1 MKIGK
6 LIYALTIIGL
16 LCAGQAFAS
25 SSAATVKARV
35 DKILES
41 QSLYRENGD
50 EIIQQNVE
58 LIGLSGDYK
67 GKSLI
72 YRGIGDLDVVSN
84 RTYEVGDT
92 VFASVDYDSDGS
104 QVVYITDYVR
114 SRGLLWLLVLFVA
127 VVLLVG
133 GKIGWRSILA
143 LFLSFFL
150 IMKFLAPLILKG
162 DNPILIGSVSAFII
176 LLLLVYIT
184 DGFNRKAHIAVLS
197 IFSALVIT
205 IALSWFF
212 VGLTNLSGTSSE
224 ETVFLIG
231 DNIATIDFR
240 GLLLAAIIIGALG
253 VLDDITIGQVEAV
266 EQLIINNPTQ
276 SRRRLFFS
284 AMKIGRAHLGAI
296 INTLFLAYV
305 GASLP
310 LVLLFS
316 LKHEPFLSFA
326 QVVNNEEVATEIVR
340 SLVGVIGLCLTMP
353 IATTLSI
360 WLLFN
365 KKELKQ

>member
-1 MKIGK
+1 M
-6 LIYALTIIGL
+6 
-16 LCAGQAFAS
+16 
-25 SSAATVKARV
+25 
-35 DKILES
+35 
-41 QSLYRENGD
+41 YRENGD

-84 RTYEVGDT
+84 RTYKVGDT

-104 QVVYITDYVR
+104 QVVHITDYVR
-114 SRGLLWLLVLFVA
+114 SRGLLWLLALFVA
-127 VVLLVG
+127 VVLLIG

-224 ETVFLIG
+224 ETVFLIS
-231 DNIATIDFR
+231 DNIATIDSLGITTNETFDKNTYFFF
-240 GLLLAAIIIGALG
+240 LL
-253 VLDDITIGQVEAV
+253 QKEA
-266 EQLIINNPTQ
+266 
-276 SRRRLFFS
+276 
-284 AMKIGRAHLGAI
+284 
-296 INTLFLAYV
+296 
-305 GASLP
+305 
-310 LVLLFS
+310 
-316 LKHEPFLSFA
+316 
-326 QVVNNEEVATEIVR
+326 
-340 SLVGVIGLCLTMP
+340 
-353 IATTLSI
+353 
-360 WLLFN
+360 
-365 KKELKQ
+365 

>member
-6 LIYALTIIGL
+6 LIYPVIIIGL
-16 LCAGQAFAS
+16 LFSGQVLAVS
-25 SSAATVKARV
+25 SPAVVKARV

-41 QSLYRENGD
+41 RTLYRENGD
-50 EIIQQNVE
+50 EIRQQEVE
-58 LIGLSGDYK
+58 LIGLSGEYK
-67 GKSLI
+67 GKILI
-72 YRGIGDLDVVSN
+72 YHGLGDLDVVSN
-84 RTYEVGDT
+84 RIYKVGDI
-92 VFASVDYDSDGS
+92 VFVSVDYDSDGN

-114 SRGLLWLLVLFVA
+114 SRGLLWLLAIFIV
-127 VVLLVG
+127 VVLLIG
-133 GKIGWRSILA
+133 GRIGWRSILA

-162 DNPILIGSVSAFII
+162 GNPILIGSVSAFII

-197 IFSALVIT
+197 ILSALVLT
-205 IALSWFF
+205 ISLSWFF
-212 VGLTNLSGTSSE
+212 VHLTNLSGTSSE

-231 DNIATIDFR
+231 DNIAVIDFQ

-253 VLDDITIGQVEAV
+253 VLDDIAIGQVEAV

-276 SRRRLFFS
+276 SRKRLFVS

-310 LVLLFS
+310 LVLLFN
-316 LKHEPFLSFA
+316 LKHEPFLSFS
-326 QVVNNEEVATEIVR
+326 QVINNEEVATEIVR
-340 SLVGVIGLCLTMP
+340 SLVGAIGLCLTMP
-353 IATTLSI
+353 IATGLSV
-360 WLLFN
+360 WLLFKE
-365 KKELKQ
+365 KKLLN